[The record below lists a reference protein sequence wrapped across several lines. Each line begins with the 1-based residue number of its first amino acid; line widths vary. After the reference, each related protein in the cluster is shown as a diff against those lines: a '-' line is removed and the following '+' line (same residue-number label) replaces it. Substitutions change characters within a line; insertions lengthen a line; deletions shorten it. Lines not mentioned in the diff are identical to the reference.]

1 MALKLQDTETPQC
14 SIRSLAVPFPG
25 AMALKHQYHRC
36 MQLLAASCS
45 PLPRGDGAETDYAA
59 ADMFAFFSICA
70 MPGPFSWLSACRL
83 DDSMY
88 SNILHKA
95 YCTQTG
101 FCMKS
106 GYICEVKN
114 LSLEHRSGCSHW
126 KLRMADSRS

>member
-1 MALKLQDTETPQC
+1 MALKPCERQAEPHP
-14 SIRSLAVPFPG
+14 SSLAVPFPG
-25 AMALKHQYHRC
+25 AMALKRRRKA
-36 MQLLAASCS
+36 LLLYIAITCS
-45 PLPRGDGAETDYAA
+45 PLPRGDGAEPDYAA

-101 FCMKS
+101 FCLKS

-114 LSLEHRSGCSHW
+114 LSLEH
-126 KLRMADSRS
+126 

>member
-1 MALKLQDTETPQC
+1 MALKPPWKTYRLRRKKT
-14 SIRSLAVPFPG
+14 
-25 AMALKHQYHRC
+25 
-36 MQLLAASCS
+36 CS

-70 MPGPFSWLSACRL
+70 MPGPFSRLSACRL

-95 YCTQTG
+95 YRTQTG

-114 LSLEHRSGCSHW
+114 LSLEHRSGCSH
-126 KLRMADSRS
+126 